1 MVTRAAGGTGAGQ
14 SCLNVTGTG
23 TTGTFHSVFFACPV
37 AFNSDAARTA
47 FLAGTNNVAEGT
59 STLAN
64 VFVNGANEN
73 AVTAYANLAGAS
85 AFLQNV
91 TYIGA
96 VKDANDNWWKN
107 WTCSLPSQ
115 PACAEAP

>member
-1 MVTRAAGGTGAGQ
+1 METIRDCLSSDHRACDAAFAATEQAVAAG
-14 SCLNVTGTG
+14 NW
-23 TTGTFHSVFFACPV
+23 
-37 AFNSDAARTA
+37 DAARTA